1 MNISTQAKWLAA
13 LAMTG
18 LVATG
23 ARSARAAEGDD
34 KGEKSDKSEGDKSGG
49 EKAEGEGEGEEGEHA
64 EGGEK
69 GEKGEKKHEE
79 KAVVVGVNLVLG
91 FGKVPFAV
99 QNGVGTGPSPQ
110 APTYSATDK
119 TSSDVQSF
127 VFGASAEVAE
137 HLGIGVRV
145 PLTFATF
152 NPDGAASRSTTAVG
166 NVEFEGEYGIHLA
179 KGLKLVP
186 ALGVA
191 LPTAPGTELDPA
203 LSNATNVDQSALDRF
218 SLSKAAAAARGYED
232 NALFEPHRWGIIPK
246 LALEYRPV
254 RGLGIEPFV
263 KLENLV
269 ASENDTTPSYVGELV
284 YGLRVGYW
292 IQKQFELG
300 LKFWANTTFAGADE
314 DKTTSAA
321 LEPQIVLRFG
331 PVRPYAGVI
340 IPVAGP
346 PQQNNFFGIRLGV
359 AAAF

>member
-1 MNISTQAKWLAA
+1 MNISTQGKWLAA
-13 LAMTG
+13 LAMAG

-23 ARSARAAEGDD
+23 ARTARADGDD
-34 KGEKSDKSEGDKSGG
+34 KGDKSDKGDKGD
-49 EKAEGEGEGEEGEHA
+49 KAEGEKAEGEEGEHA

-69 GEKGEKKHEE
+69 GEKKEHEE
-79 KAVVVGVNLVLG
+79 KRVVVGVDLVLG
-91 FGKVPFAV
+91 WGKVPFAV
-99 QNGVGTGPSPQ
+99 QNAPGAGPSPQ
-110 APTYSATDK
+110 TPTYSATDK
-119 TSSDVQSF
+119 TSSNVQSF

-137 HLGIGVRV
+137 HLGVGVRV

-152 NPDGAASRSTTAVG
+152 NPDGSASRSTAAVG
-166 NVEFEGEYGIHLA
+166 NVEFEGEYGIHLG

-186 ALGVA
+186 ALGFA
-191 LPTAPGTELDPA
+191 LPTAPGVELDPA
-203 LSNATNVDQSALDRF
+203 LSNATNVDQSGFDRQ
-218 SLSKAAAAARGYED
+218 SLSKAAASARGYED

-254 RGLGIEPFV
+254 HGLGIEPFL

-269 ASENDTTPSYVGELV
+269 ASESGLSADYVGELV
-284 YGLRVGYW
+284 YGVRVGYW

-300 LKFWANTTFAGADE
+300 LKFWANTTFAGADD
-314 DKTTSAA
+314 DKKTSAA
-321 LEPQIVLRFG
+321 LEPQVVLRFG

-340 IPVAGP
+340 LPVAGP

>member
-34 KGEKSDKSEGDKSGG
+34 KGDKSDKPEGDK
-49 EKAEGEGEGEEGEHA
+49 AEGEGEEGEHA
-64 EGGEK
+64 EGADKGDK
-69 GEKGEKKHEE
+69 GERKHEE
-79 KAVVVGVNLVLG
+79 KAVVVGVDLVLG

-99 QNGVGTGPSPQ
+99 QNGVGAGPNPQ
-110 APTYSATDK
+110 TPTYSATDK
-119 TSSDVQSF
+119 TSSNVQSF

-137 HLGIGVRV
+137 HLGVGVRV

-152 NPDGAASRSTTAVG
+152 NPDGFSSRSTTAVG
-166 NVEFEGEYGIHLA
+166 NVEFEGEYGIHLG
-179 KGLKLVP
+179 KGLKLTP

-191 LPTAPGTELDPA
+191 LPTAPGVELDPA
-203 LSNATNVDQSALDRF
+203 LSNATNVDQSGFDRF

-232 NALFEPHRWGIIPK
+232 NALFEPRRWGIIPK
-246 LALEYRPV
+246 LALEIRPV
-254 RGLGIEPFV
+254 HGLNIEPFV

-269 ASENDTTPSYVGELV
+269 SSSPSDIQPTYVGELV
-284 YGLRVGYW
+284 YGLRAGYW
-292 IQKQFELG
+292 IQKQFELA

-340 IPVAGP
+340 IPLAGP

>member
-1 MNISTQAKWLAA
+1 MNIATQGKWLAA
-13 LAMTG
+13 LAMAG

-23 ARSARAAEGDD
+23 ARTARADGDD
-34 KGEKSDKSEGDKSGG
+34 KGDKGEGDKAGG
-49 EKAEGEGEGEEGEHA
+49 DKAEAEGEEGEHS
-64 EGGEK
+64 EGGD
-69 GEKGEKKHEE
+69 KGEKKHEE
-79 KAVVVGVNLVLG
+79 KRVVVGVDLVLG

-99 QNGVGTGPSPQ
+99 QNPIGTGPNPQ
-110 APTYSATDK
+110 TPTYTATDK
-119 TSSDVQSF
+119 TSSNVQSF
-127 VFGASAEVAE
+127 IFGASAEVAE

-152 NPDGAASRSTTAVG
+152 NPDGFPSRSTTAVG
-166 NVEFEGEYGIHLA
+166 NVEFEGEYGIHLG
-179 KGLKLVP
+179 KGLRLTP

-191 LPTAPGTELDPA
+191 LPTAPGVELDPA
-203 LSNATNVDQSALDRF
+203 LSNATNVDQAGFDRY

-246 LALEYRPV
+246 LALNYRPV
-254 RGLGIEPFV
+254 HGLSIEPFV
-263 KLENLV
+263 KLENLI
-269 ASENDTTPSYVGELV
+269 ANENDATPSYVGELV
-284 YGLRVGYW
+284 YGLRAGYW
-292 IQKQFELG
+292 IQKQFELA

-331 PVRPYAGVI
+331 AVRPYAGVI